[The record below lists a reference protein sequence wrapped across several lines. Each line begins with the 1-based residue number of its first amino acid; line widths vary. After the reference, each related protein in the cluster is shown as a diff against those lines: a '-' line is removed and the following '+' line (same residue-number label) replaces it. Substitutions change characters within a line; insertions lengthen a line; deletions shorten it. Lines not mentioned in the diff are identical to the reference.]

1 MFDAFNISSSGMT
14 AQRLRMDIIA
24 DNIANADTTRT
35 SDGSTYR
42 RKIPIFQAKEE
53 LSFKKRLKATLGAT
67 AGGQGVKVINISEDQ
82 SPFKL
87 IFNPGHPDA
96 NEDGYVTMPNVNI
109 VTEMVDMIDAARAF
123 EANITA
129 LNTYKSMAMKA
140 IEIGRG

>member
-67 AGGQGVKVINISEDQ
+67 TGGQGVKVINISEDQ

>member
-35 SDGSTYR
+35 NNGSTYR

-53 LSFKKRLKATLGAT
+53 LSFKKRLKATLGES

>member
-53 LSFKKRLKATLGAT
+53 LSFKKRLKATLGES